1 MTKRF
6 PGTLALDGVDLVVER
21 GKVHGLLGE
30 NGAGKSTLLKILAG
44 DYQPTSGRIELDGD
58 EVHVATPRRAHEL
71 GIGIVY
77 QELSLLTN
85 LSVAHNISLGSE
97 PTNGLAID
105 ERTVA
110 ETARQV
116 LARMGLSSIDPEQ
129 KVGKIPLAE
138 RQLVEIAKVLTLRKP
153 RLLIFDEP
161 TAALGQAD
169 VDRLFRIVEGLRD
182 EGVAII
188 FVSHRY
194 REVLRICDRAT
205 VLRNGRVVG
214 EVAAGETSIE
224 HLVELT
230 LGEKVAAAFQRE
242 WRSDVAGEPVLEL
255 TGLEV
260 GARVRGVDL
269 AVRRGEI
276 VSVCGL
282 LGAGQNQVARAIAGD
297 SRDVGGTLR
306 VNGREVVS
314 RTPREALR
322 RGVALI
328 TENRQ
333 EEGLFPDLPVRSNIS
348 MPSLGRILLSP
359 FVRLIDPR
367 RERRATSDVA
377 RATGIVPRALP
388 RRVKVLSGG
397 NQQKSLLARWLMRG
411 ADVLVLIE
419 PTRGVDVGAKLEI
432 YRELESL
439 ARAGTGVLVVSTD
452 IPETMAISDR
462 VVVLYQGRVAGV
474 FDPRLVSEQDLLLA
488 MQGARVPA
496 EAA

>member
-1 MTKRF
+1 
-6 PGTLALDGVDLVVER
+6 
-21 GKVHGLLGE
+21 
-30 NGAGKSTLLKILAG
+30 
-44 DYQPTSGRIELDGD
+44 
-58 EVHVATPRRAHEL
+58 
-71 GIGIVY
+71 
-77 QELSLLTN
+77 
-85 LSVAHNISLGSE
+85 
-97 PTNGLAID
+97 
-105 ERTVA
+105 
-110 ETARQV
+110 
-116 LARMGLSSIDPEQ
+116 
-129 KVGKIPLAE
+129 
-138 RQLVEIAKVLTLRKP
+138 
-153 RLLIFDEP
+153 
-161 TAALGQAD
+161 
-169 VDRLFRIVEGLRD
+169 
-182 EGVAII
+182 
-188 FVSHRY
+188 
-194 REVLRICDRAT
+194 
-205 VLRNGRVVG
+205 
-214 EVAAGETSIE
+214 
-224 HLVELT
+224 
-230 LGEKVAAAFQRE
+230 
-242 WRSDVAGEPVLEL
+242 
-255 TGLEV
+255 
-260 GARVRGVDL
+260 
-269 AVRRGEI
+269 
-276 VSVCGL
+276 
-282 LGAGQNQVARAIAGD
+282 
-297 SRDVGGTLR
+297 
-306 VNGREVVS
+306 VS